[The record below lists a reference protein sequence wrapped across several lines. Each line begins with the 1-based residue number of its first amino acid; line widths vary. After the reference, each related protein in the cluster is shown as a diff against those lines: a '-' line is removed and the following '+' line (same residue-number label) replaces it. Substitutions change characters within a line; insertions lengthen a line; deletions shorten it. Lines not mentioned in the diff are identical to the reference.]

1 MGVRVNLV
9 DGVVGAL
16 KGAYIQGLAEIT
28 GEENI
33 QGGMVH
39 LRQGVVRVT
48 VFLCVR
54 MDRKE
59 TATFDSLYAS
69 FSQVI
74 MIYMMEMEVKE
85 VCVL

>member
-1 MGVRVNLV
+1 MNLV

-16 KGAYIQGLAEIT
+16 KGAYILGLVEIT

-39 LRQGVVRVT
+39 LRPEVVRVT
-48 VFLCVR
+48 FFLCVR
-54 MDRKE
+54 MNRKE
-59 TATFDSLYAS
+59 TATSDSLYAF
-69 FSQVI
+69 FSQVT

-85 VCVL
+85 VCAL